1 MRIFPHHASGNFRM
15 DVEDDL
21 ADISAMPPKPSLNPA
36 LDEQRAKIAAAL
48 AKTEGLDATALALK
62 IGRGK
67 DYVRD
72 FLNGRKQSIKPIDLA
87 AIEQELG
94 LDLTPSNPAHAAPV
108 PASQPVPRPEPAF
121 FDHTNKMPVY
131 SAAEGGEGELIVDTD
146 PIDWVP
152 RPHTLQHVVK
162 AYAVVVT
169 GDSMHPAF
177 KRGDQAWVNPKL
189 RPNPGEDCILYHVE
203 HDIGEERAL
212 IKEYVKQTPT
222 HWIVKQ
228 YNPEKELHLP
238 KTDWVRIY
246 RVVGKFSR

>member
-1 MRIFPHHASGNFRM
+1 MRSTQPTTLTSRIESRLKALKKTARGASLEAGLGASTIRNIFQGQSESPRGKT
-15 DVEDDL
+15 L
-21 ADISAMPPKPSLNPA
+21 T
-36 LDEQRAKIAAAL
+36 AL
-48 AKTEGLDATALALK
+48 AKVLQTSESWL
-62 IGRGK
+62 
-67 DYVRD
+67 
-72 FLNGRKQSIKPIDLA
+72 LNGSGEEVRTQTDQSDH
-87 AIEQELG
+87 EQLG
-94 LDLTPSNPAHAAPV
+94 DVEHPEESPTFV
-108 PASQPVPRPEPAF
+108 RPEPVF
-121 FDHTNKMPVY
+121 FDHTNRMPVY
-131 SAAEGGEGELIVDTD
+131 SAAEGGSGELIVDTD

-152 RPHTLQHVVK
+152 RPHTLQHVKK

-177 KRGDQAWVNPKL
+177 KPGDQAWVNPKL
-189 RPNPGEDCILYHVE
+189 RPNPGEDCIVYRVE